1 VSSPSGARSPHF
13 IVLSIRSVECPRS
26 PGRWYTSVTS
36 SSAPGP
42 GQPQKAQGGGEQQM
56 VNRETLSRI
65 VTFPSGTA
73 GCTNVVRTTRARRDV
88 FQLGS
93 ASRDQGT
100 RGAPQDH
107 LTRRPGDSFTMDA
120 SLDRVRDPTSFSSS
134 RHGRTTY
141 GRSHGA
147 NLRIAP
153 CPSSSPGQRH
163 FRAAALTRCQ
173 VDATGTIP
181 DCPFVS
187 PPRIAHHQVLTS
199 SATASADCSERS
211 GALRDRVPVAF
222 ATPEPPDCHPPAR
235 HRRRPCA
242 RPARR

>member
-13 IVLSIRSVECPRS
+13 IVLSIRSAECPRS
-26 PGRWYTSVTS
+26 PGRWNTSVTS
-36 SSAPGP
+36 SPAPGP

-56 VNRETLSRI
+56 VNSETLSRI

-88 FQLGS
+88 FQLGT

-120 SLDRVRDPTSFSSS
+120 SLDRYGTRRRPLRQDMAEPLTGTTMAQTCESLPAPVRRRDSDT
-134 RHGRTTY
+134 G
-141 GRSHGA
+141 
-147 NLRIAP
+147 
-153 CPSSSPGQRH
+153 
-163 FRAAALTRCQ
+163 AAALTRCQ
-173 VDATGTIP
+173 VDAAGTIP

-187 PPRIAHHQVLTS
+187 PPRIAHDQV
-199 SATASADCSERS
+199 
-211 GALRDRVPVAF
+211 
-222 ATPEPPDCHPPAR
+222 
-235 HRRRPCA
+235 
-242 RPARR
+242 